1 MLASFLLSGFAL
13 GKPFGPQAKHDA
25 QISAVIVKDVRY
37 RRGGGGGHPAGS
49 RARRLT
55 LCERALQQVRLEGFE
70 LTAVA
75 IVETADLHLRWPA
88 KGDHLGIV
96 IPAPK
101 LHCGG
106 VKLLGDPWVGHQA
119 INDIHEKSSVVCGA
133 G

>member
-1 MLASFLLSGFAL
+1 MPHQGQWAW
-13 GKPFGPQAKHDA
+13 
-25 QISAVIVKDVRY
+25 
-37 RRGGGGGHPAGS
+37 RRS
-49 RARRLT
+49 CARPLT

-75 IVETADLHLRWPA
+75 IIETADLHLRWPA

-106 VKLLGDPWVGHQA
+106 VKLLGDLWVGHQA

-133 G
+133 GLARAMNCWGNFLG